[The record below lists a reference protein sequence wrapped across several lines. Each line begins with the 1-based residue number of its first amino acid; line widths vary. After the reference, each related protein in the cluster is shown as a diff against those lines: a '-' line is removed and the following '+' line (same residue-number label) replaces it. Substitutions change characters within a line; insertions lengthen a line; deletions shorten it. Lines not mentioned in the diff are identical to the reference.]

1 MCIRYN
7 WFTSIKDEHM
17 MPSTLVASIKYKK
30 VILIYKIPSWLNIL
44 LSSLM
49 VVSTFKSNKTS
60 IEKLLFLFKM
70 QPSQ

>member
-49 VVSTFKSNKTS
+49 VVSRFKSKTTP
-60 IEKLLFLFKM
+60 ITKVITYIQITIM
-70 QPSQ
+70 